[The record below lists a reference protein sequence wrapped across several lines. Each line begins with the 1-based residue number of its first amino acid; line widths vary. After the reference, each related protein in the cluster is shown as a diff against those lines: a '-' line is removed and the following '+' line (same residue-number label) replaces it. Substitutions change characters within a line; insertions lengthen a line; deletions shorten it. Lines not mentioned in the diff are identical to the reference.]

1 MKNHMLSLLII
12 AAVMFSRYDAKQ
24 APDSSGTLKGFQ
36 GLFVDRLNRIHGK
49 IQPPRGSW
57 QCPNGCKNIRGIV
70 VKYDE
75 LLGKRAG
82 E

>member
-1 MKNHMLSLLII
+1 MKNHMLSLLMI
-12 AAVMFSRYDAKQ
+12 AAVMISRYDAKQ
-24 APDSSGTLKGFQ
+24 APDISGTLKGFQ
-36 GLFVDRLNRIHGK
+36 GLFVDCLNRVHGK